1 MEGKKSKKGGKG
13 GKKGSSKKSSSKK
26 SKSKKSSSKKSKSK
40 KSRRSKKG
48 SRKTGKSSRTGGK
61 QKTIDL
67 KIPAHVLLS
76 DPALA
81 TYQVK
86 DIGAKL
92 SEIYIL
98 LSSEDILTLRQKREL
113 CPLVV
118 KIRKINDLPCDVLA
132 QNGSVL
138 NSRWSDLNETH
149 FFSFQKV
156 YSVCNIPQISTF
168 RTSLRPTNETVRFD
182 ESRFI
187 ITSDVPKIKIL
198 ELLETR
204 RVIIKVTELVFVPSF

>member
-26 SKSKKSSSKKSKSK
+26 SKSKKSSSKKSRSK

-132 QNGSVL
+132 QNGLVL
-138 NSRWSDLNETH
+138 NSRSSDLNATN
-149 FFSFQKV
+149 F
-156 YSVCNIPQISTF
+156 QISK
-168 RTSLRPTNETVRFD
+168 SLLCLQHSPNFHIPNLTQTHQRDRQIRRISLHHHQRRAKNQD
-182 ESRFI
+182 SR
-187 ITSDVPKIKIL
+187 ITGDSSGDHK
-198 ELLETR
+198 
-204 RVIIKVTELVFVPSF
+204 SN